1 MDEAIGKV
9 ISFLEDSSISAKL
22 VFGNKR
28 TISKVD
34 PEDKR
39 KRIKTK
45 EMHLTYS
52 RLADDVVE
60 EYRQDFLRQV
70 QYHQDDT
77 RMRYNG
83 SDMDPAGYQYYRVAD
98 IPNEASVTNE
108 PKEQLTEIDDEFIKT
123 MVFTIF
129 RFENSKKEEL
139 LVIRVYPR
147 SKFLK
152 KKDGLILKGGVLSFT
167 TSDIVAADRVMDCL
181 IFKDEVIIFHR
192 KAFEKIFD
200 FKNIFKKHLEKVF
213 DAITEDKIN
222 YKIEQLPELKQAIL
236 RDMRKLRKLTSITEK
251 EVYKAVKFEDIIAF
265 DKEYHI
271 GAKIDVSNRSITF
284 ADASRFLHFFND
296 DNLYSQLTKI
306 KYLAFSKVAKQ

>member
-1 MDEAIGKV
+1 MDEAIEKV
-9 ISFLEDSSISAKL
+9 ISFLEDRTISAKL

-28 TISKVD
+28 IISEVD
-34 PEDKR
+34 KQDKR
-39 KRIKTK
+39 KRIKHK
-45 EMHLTYS
+45 EVHLTYS
-52 RLADDVVE
+52 RLDDEVVD
-60 EYRQDFLRQV
+60 EYRQDFLRQA
-70 QYHQDDT
+70 QYHKDDT

-83 SDMDPAGYQYYRVAD
+83 TDVDPAGYQYFPIAD

-108 PKEQLTEIDDEFIKT
+108 PKEQLSEIDDEFIKS
-123 MVFTIF
+123 MMFTIF
-129 RFENSKKEEL
+129 RFENSKKKEL

-181 IFKDEVIIFHR
+181 IFEDEVIIFHR

-213 DAITEDKIN
+213 AAITEDKLN

-236 RDMRKLRKLTSITEK
+236 KDMRKLRKLTSITQK
-251 EVYKAVKFEDIIAF
+251 EVYKTVKFEDIIVF

-271 GAKIDVSNRSITF
+271 GATIDVSKRSIMF
-284 ADASRFLHFFND
+284 SDATKFLHFFND
-296 DNLYSQLTKI
+296 DNLYSQLTKT
-306 KYLAFSKVAKQ
+306 KYLAFSKVAKE

>member
-1 MDEAIGKV
+1 VDEAIGKV
-9 ISFLEDSSISAKL
+9 ISFLEDRSISAKL

-39 KRIKTK
+39 RRTKTK
-45 EMHLTYS
+45 EIHLTYS

-83 SDMDPAGYQYYRVAD
+83 SDVDPAGYQYYRVAD
-98 IPNEASVTNE
+98 IPNEASITNE
-108 PKEQLTEIDDEFIKT
+108 PKEQLSEIDDEFIKT
-123 MVFTIF
+123 MMFTIF
-129 RFENSKKEEL
+129 RFENWKNKEL

-152 KKDGLILKGGVLSFT
+152 KKDGLILRGGVLSFT

-181 IFKDEVIIFHR
+181 IFEDEVIIFHR

-200 FKNIFKKHLEKVF
+200 FKNIFKKHLDKVF
-213 DAITEDKIN
+213 AAITEDKVN
-222 YKIEQLPELKQAIL
+222 YKIEQLPELKEAIL
-236 RDMRKLRKLTSITEK
+236 KDMRKLRKLTSITEK
-251 EVYKAVKFEDIIAF
+251 EVYKTVSFENIMAF
-265 DKEYHI
+265 DKDYHI
-271 GAKIDVSNRSITF
+271 GAEIDGSKRSIKF
-284 ADASRFLHFFND
+284 LDAFSFLHFYND

-306 KYLAFSKVAKQ
+306 KYLAFSKIAKQ